1 MRLMGDLLSNLHYE
15 LNGNLAW
22 FIITQDMMINANAQ
36 KSDVD
41 GFSDLVRSIQGVE
54 VALMIFESNSE
65 NCRINFRSKGNYVVN
80 DIAKSLGGG
89 GHAFAAG
96 ALVSGSLDDV
106 KKIVVNLSIESLQ
119 NKINKA
125 L

>member
-1 MRLMGDLLSNLHYE
+1 
-15 LNGNLAW
+15 
-22 FIITQDMMINANAQ
+22 
-36 KSDVD
+36 
-41 GFSDLVRSIQGVE
+41 LVRSIQGVE